1 VLDYHGC
8 DRVVGERLLR
18 GAPFRPSDNEYDWL
32 GPGIYFWE
40 ANPLRG
46 FEYAIEAAEREP
58 TRIIK
63 PFVVGAIIELGFC
76 LDLTTKAGIEMVRS
90 AYESLVETS
99 QAANVQLPGNSADK
113 LRRPLDCAVI
123 RRLHS
128 IAEETGPFDT
138 VRGVFTEG
146 GPIHPGAG
154 LLEKTHI
161 QIAVLKQACVKGVF
175 RVPENQLRT
184 TQLIRSNEKNR
195 EPDPRSD
202 SRPTN

>member
-1 VLDYHGC
+1 
-8 DRVVGERLLR
+8 
-18 GAPFRPSDNEYDWL
+18 
-32 GPGIYFWE
+32 
-40 ANPLRG
+40 
-46 FEYAIEAAEREP
+46 
-58 TRIIK
+58 
-63 PFVVGAIIELGFC
+63 
-76 LDLTTKAGIEMVRS
+76 MVRS

-128 IAEETGPFDT
+128 IAEE
-138 VRGVFTEG
+138 
-146 GPIHPGAG
+146 
-154 LLEKTHI
+154 KTHI

-195 EPDPRSD
+195 EPDPGSD